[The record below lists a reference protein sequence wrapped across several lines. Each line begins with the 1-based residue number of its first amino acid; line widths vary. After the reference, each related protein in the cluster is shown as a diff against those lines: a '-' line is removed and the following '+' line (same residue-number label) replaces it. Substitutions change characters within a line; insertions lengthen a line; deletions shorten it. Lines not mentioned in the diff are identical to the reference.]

1 MDGGVKRR
9 KAPRAEKSTPRAT
22 AITPGSYFAKFK
34 WQKMIYDTMAIFS
47 VMRAK
52 WHLESGFYCRFPPF
66 SDRIL

>member
-47 VMRAK
+47 VRHVPNDI
-52 WHLESGFYCRFPPF
+52 WNLE
-66 SDRIL
+66 